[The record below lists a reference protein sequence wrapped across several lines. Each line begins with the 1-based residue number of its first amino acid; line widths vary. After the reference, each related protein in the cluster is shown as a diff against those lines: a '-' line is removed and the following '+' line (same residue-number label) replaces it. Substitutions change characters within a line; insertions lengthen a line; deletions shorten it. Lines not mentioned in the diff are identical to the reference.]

1 MIADL
6 LFPDELDILNSLI
19 KWLFIIHR
27 VHDQNGVHVWQVVN
41 WLKKNQSEVWII
53 SASLTQVRSFFFSW
67 NKHYFLILQTCPSK
81 TLYFGG
87 ICFVHHATFFGWIC
101 RKVKKIEL
109 SDISRATRS
118 QIGQSRFVHFILRCH
133 SVIVISHLS
142 QIYCC
147 FYSDLRT

>member
-1 MIADL
+1 MTVRHPQNTRPEWRPRLAGRQLTEEKQERGLNYFGIA
-6 LFPDELDILNSLI
+6 NS
-19 KWLFIIHR
+19 
-27 VHDQNGVHVWQVVN
+27 
-41 WLKKNQSEVWII
+41 SEK
-53 SASLTQVRSFFFSW
+53 FFFHETNIIFSFYRLVHQ
-67 NKHYFLILQTCPSK
+67 KHYILGVFVLYIMQRSSVGFL
-81 TLYFGG
+81 
-87 ICFVHHATFFGWIC
+87 C

-109 SDISRATRS
+109 SDISRATCS

>member
-1 MIADL
+1 MTVRHPQNTRPEWRPRLAGRQLTEEKQERGLNYFGIA
-6 LFPDELDILNSLI
+6 NS
-19 KWLFIIHR
+19 
-27 VHDQNGVHVWQVVN
+27 
-41 WLKKNQSEVWII
+41 SEK
-53 SASLTQVRSFFFSW
+53 FFFHETNIFFSFYRLVHQ
-67 NKHYFLILQTCPSK
+67 KYYILGVFVLYIMQRSSVGFL
-81 TLYFGG
+81 
-87 ICFVHHATFFGWIC
+87 C

-109 SDISRATRS
+109 SDISRATCS

>member
-1 MIADL
+1 MTLHHPQSTRPEWRPRLAGRQLTDEKQERGLNYFGIA
-6 LFPDELDILNSLI
+6 NS
-19 KWLFIIHR
+19 
-27 VHDQNGVHVWQVVN
+27 
-41 WLKKNQSEVWII
+41 SEK
-53 SASLTQVRSFFFSW
+53 FFFM
-67 NKHYFLILQTCPSK
+67 KQTFFFLILQTRPSK

-87 ICFVHHATFFGWIC
+87 ICFVHHATFFGWIE
-101 RKVKKIEL
+101 KKNEL
-109 SDISRATRS
+109 SDISRATCS